1 MIEKMFPQ
9 TVSNIIDYDAIKAA
23 AKKYVE
29 DVFVEIVKSFGDNLI
44 LQTMDEAHLSEV
56 SKHVAGD
63 SGLSVEDLLS
73 YMNTDNIYRESEFV
87 SDLLT
92 AFPSGVEYL
101 EFEATGWKFPQVDFL
116 PFNDPDRSYNYDGTP
131 VSGAGD
137 DVWMDNAF
145 NGDYVNNLLL
155 SRYKGQFGPNNELDW
170 HKKSGRRSS
179 WGDSETW
186 MTTGGFGKP
195 ASIHINVDEERT
207 VLEENGLSTVE
218 NWLGTVADK
227 LPINLYI
234 EINDI
239 FKANGEDTAGSTNG
253 YRQSFPYAEG
263 EGFCTNDPAMAVSPN
278 VAPVT
283 YTVSYANTQLPDVQ
297 IELPES
303 EIVEDGYSIILPTM
317 TGEYESGGKTWKPSA
332 WDIGAFGSSYS
343 LTADTVAHLLF
354 EEVQQY
360 QEITLYMASGD
371 KRAQKEVTSGF
382 TGNVNATYCYQLYVD
397 DQLTTPWTG
406 YDYSNNYELGNYS
419 DGVWIPW
426 SRTSVSSLPSTYT
439 SDTTQWKMAYIL
451 MDNGFLWLASNVA
464 GSGYMSYPYEFI
476 TVRIYPK
483 DQQYYAAYFN
493 YNNLYGNYS
502 LGGNRPVYPWP
513 VGTSGNYKGW
523 LNGYP
528 AVSFVKFLGSAGN
541 ELSNVGTISTASNSN
556 NALTVARTNYSG
568 NIDVRCVIFTLGTPT
583 FYAWFRTNKTNKNMS
598 SGSLNILYDESG
610 NTIPYNNNLSYR
622 AIGVMNAS
630 GENCSSEKN
639 VLTYSS
645 MFNNN
650 GNLEFSQTYGTIST
664 AKIWYIKMQRNIVV
678 NFGDPVTIPDGF
690 TVDRVMCT
698 KLFVKA
704 SSITYSGQVIQFE
717 YPGENIY
724 SEDTDLDLFG
734 VQVNPCIEMFGFSNA
749 TNFAGFR
756 LSVDSTRTGYASSV
770 LATNLNSGGFFVK
783 GEATLLSNRSPATYA
798 GYMQQNPMMFR
809 LYTSGSAKPYHFNV
823 PQSVW
828 SFQNGVFSWVGD
840 DTDTTDLAYWYKSVP
855 DICIFLKPIP

>member
-44 LQTMDEAHLSEV
+44 LQTMDEAHLAEV

-101 EFEATGWKFPQVDFL
+101 EFEVTGWKFPQVDFA
-116 PFNDPDRSYNYDGTP
+116 PFSEPERSYNYDGTP

-155 SRYKGQFGPNNELDW
+155 SRYKGQYSQNSGFDW

-179 WGDSETW
+179 WGDAETW

-207 VLEENGLSTVE
+207 VLEENGLSSVE
-218 NWLGTVADK
+218 NWLGTVANK

-239 FKANGEDTAGSTNG
+239 FKTNGEDTAGSTNG

-263 EGFCTNDPAMAVSPN
+263 EGFCTNDPAMAVSPD
-278 VAPVT
+278 VATVT

-303 EIVEDGYSIILPTM
+303 ETVEDGYSIILPTM
-317 TGEYESGGKTWKPSA
+317 TGEYESGGKTWKPTA
-332 WDIGAFGSSYS
+332 WDIGEFGDSY
-343 LTADTVAHLLF
+343 TPNANTVAHLIF
-354 EEVQQY
+354 EEVETY
-360 QEITLYMASGD
+360 QEITLYLQSGN
-371 KRAQKEVTSGF
+371 KRAQNDVTSAF
-382 TGNVNATYCYQLYVD
+382 TGDVNSTYCYQLYTD
-397 DQLTTPWTG
+397 AECTIPWTG
-406 YDYSNNYELGNYS
+406 YDYSNDYEWLYNGVVIGIQKVS
-419 DGVWIPW
+419 D
-426 SRTSVSSLPSTYT
+426 LPSTTVT
-439 SDTTQWKMAYIL
+439 SGAKIAYIL
-451 MDNGFLWLASNVA
+451 MDTGSLWLACNMT
-464 GSGYMSYPYEFI
+464 GSGYMQISF
-476 TVRIYPK
+476 TSLTLRIYPK
-483 DQQYYAAYFN
+483 SQQHYAAYFN

-502 LGGNRPVYPWP
+502 LGGNRPVYTWP

-568 NIDVRCVIFTLGTPT
+568 NINVRCVIFTLDTPT
-583 FYAWFRTNKTNKNMS
+583 FYAWVRTDKTNENMS
-598 SGSLNILYDESG
+598 SGSLNTLYDKSG

-645 MFNNN
+645 MLNNN
-650 GNLEFSQTYGTIST
+650 GNLTFSQTYGTIST
-664 AKIWYIKMQRNIVV
+664 AKIWYIKMQRNVVV

-809 LYTSGSAKPYHFNV
+809 LYTSGGVKPYHFNV
-823 PQSVW
+823 PQSIW
-828 SFQNGVFSWVGD
+828 QFQNGVFSWLGD
-840 DTDTTDLAYWYKSVP
+840 DTDTTDLAYWYKSAP